1 MSEEYGKSG
10 YSGSGGICVVKAV
23 YSQIEV
29 DELTMFGWK
38 VIETELMD
46 DGRTRYKLKRVGVQ
60 QVFNSYSYYQKKQP
74 MPSPVANED
83 DLDWLT

>member
-1 MSEEYGKSG
+1 MGFDGSG
-10 YSGSGGICVVKAV
+10 YATGAKVV
-23 YSQIEV
+23 YTQIEV

-38 VIETELMD
+38 LIETELMD

-60 QVFNSYSYYQKKQP
+60 QLYNSYPYYQKKQP
-74 MPSPVANED
+74 MPVPNDD